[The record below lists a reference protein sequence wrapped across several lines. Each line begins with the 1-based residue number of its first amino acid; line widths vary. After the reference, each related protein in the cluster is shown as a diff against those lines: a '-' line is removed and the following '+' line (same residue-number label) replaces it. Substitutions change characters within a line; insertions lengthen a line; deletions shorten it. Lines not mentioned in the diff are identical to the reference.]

1 MRASGQATS
10 CSKRVPSIEVEL
22 ALQLIE
28 SRRRIHGADVV
39 AIDCGANIGIHTI
52 EWATAITEW
61 GSVIAIEAQERIYY
75 ALAGNIAINN
85 GFNAI
90 AMHAAVSSE
99 PGIMQIPTPD
109 YFLPSSFGNLELKPR
124 VDTEFHRPAD
134 RLFTRKDCHNPE
146 DSIDALALP
155 RVDMIKLDIQ
165 GMELE
170 ALEGAQHKIGRSHP
184 IILVES
190 IKAGRSACVLFS
202 TNAATR
208 SSTPVSTSR
217 QSIKPIGIADIGT
230 ARAVVRR
237 LTVLT
242 LLPNAPRSEPGHSR
256 RRPMP
261 P

>member
-1 MRASGQATS
+1 
-10 CSKRVPSIEVEL
+10 
-22 ALQLIE
+22 
-28 SRRRIHGADVV
+28 
-39 AIDCGANIGIHTI
+39 
-52 EWATAITEW
+52 
-61 GSVIAIEAQERIYY
+61 
-75 ALAGNIAINN
+75 
-85 GFNAI
+85 
-90 AMHAAVSSE
+90 
-99 PGIMQIPTPD
+99 
-109 YFLPSSFGNLELKPR
+109 
-124 VDTEFHRPAD
+124 VDTEFIAQP
-134 RLFTRKDCHNPE
+134 KDP
-146 DSIDALALP
+146 IDALALP

-237 LTVLT
+237 LIVLT
-242 LLPNAPRSEPGHSR
+242 SLLNVPRSEPGHSR
-256 RRPMP
+256 RRPVP
-261 P
+261 S